1 MESVL
6 GPDAQ
11 LSLQFWEPVYDPLL
25 PACALDLSA
34 MLPANTE
41 PRWMSTLLSR
51 QGMNLAGKGEELLSR
66 KSGGTDKTPRGLG
79 RWFRLNPRDRQSP
92 ASALLKTVHI

>member
-25 PACALDLSA
+25 PACALDPSA

-41 PRWMSTLLSR
+41 PRWTSTLLSR

-66 KSGGTDKTPRGLG
+66 KSGGTDRHQEVWGGGLG
-79 RWFRLNPRDRQSP
+79 
-92 ASALLKTVHI
+92 